1 MKKKIFLSLLCILL
15 VISAVVCTFMYN
27 ISQKHTVTKDEPTDN
42 ENTTVQNETVDLTNI
57 SDNTTSFVP
66 STQTQEDITISKNS
80 SKNIPLSASEQ
91 QMLVGF
97 ECSDENIVSVDDG
110 GRIDALKEGTAEITA
125 NFSNLSSYKYKVIVT
140 EAEDNIEYD
149 GFSTCILANT
159 DIMAENIRTYT
170 GAQSLYSIKVNRQMN
185 CVTVYTYDSKGKYT
199 IPVRAMV
206 CSCGLNEGTIL
217 GDFKIYFQKEWNA
230 LLNDVYGHYVSG
242 ISGNYLFHS
251 VPYYSTDEDR
261 LETEEYNK
269 LGNDGSLGCV
279 RLAVADSKWI
289 YDNCPVGTPVTIYYD
304 SNPGPLGKPE
314 SMHIADLENGWD
326 PTDDNK
332 NNPYLNQKPQI
343 SGVSN
348 KTISVS
354 ENFDPLD
361 GVSAV
366 DTCGNN
372 ITDKIVIIGNVI
384 SSKAG
389 KYKITYEVEDAM
401 HRTARE
407 DIVITVEN
415 I

>member
-1 MKKKIFLSLLCILL
+1 MRKKIFLSLLCILL
-15 VISAVVCTFMYN
+15 FSLASVCAVIIVPKNYSDSTDKP
-27 ISQKHTVTKDEPTDN
+27 KHEESSTAQSEP
-42 ENTTVQNETVDLTNI
+42 VDLTKI
-57 SDNTTSFVP
+57 DNSTTSLMP
-66 STQTQEDITISKNS
+66 STQAQNDIFISKDS
-80 SKNIPLSASEQ
+80 STVIPLSDFEQ
-91 QMLVGF
+91 QTLIGF
-97 ECSDENIVSVDDG
+97 ECSDENIVLVDDG
-110 GRIDALKEGTAEITA
+110 GRIDALNEGTAEITA
-125 NFSNLSSYKYKVIVT
+125 NFSNLTSYKYTINVT
-140 EAEDNIEYD
+140 EAEEAIDYD

-159 DIMAENIRTYT
+159 DILSENIRTFT
-170 GAQSLYSIKVNRQMN
+170 GKQSLYSIKVNRQMN

-251 VPYYSTDEDR
+251 VPYYSTNENK

-289 YDNCPVGTPVTIYYD
+289 YDNCPVGTPVTIYDD

-314 SMHIADLENGWD
+314 SMHIADLGNGWD
-326 PTDDNK
+326 PTDDNN

-343 SGVSN
+343 SGVSD

-354 ENFDPLD
+354 ENFDPSD

-372 ITDKIVIIGNVI
+372 ITDKIVITGNVI

-389 KYKITYEVEDAM
+389 KYKVTYEVEDAM

-407 DIVITVEN
+407 DIIITVLA
-415 I
+415 